1 MNKLES
7 TSKYLM
13 STLCLVNKVCRILN
27 SIVAFKEIGLMLYW
41 GSYSFKK
48 KMEQLKNS
56 WKKRKIN
63 HVPVESFYS
72 SNQWILSLKWQ
83 KDVKTLMGFKSRVIM
98 IIHDWNN
105 GVVVNIRSILFAKKW
120 RWISFYLALLK
131 RILILNSKR
140 FLLCTQEIHCPN
152 TKENW

>member
-1 MNKLES
+1 
-7 TSKYLM
+7 
-13 STLCLVNKVCRILN
+13 
-27 SIVAFKEIGLMLYW
+27 
-41 GSYSFKK
+41 
-48 KMEQLKNS
+48 MEQLKNS
-56 WKKRKIN
+56 WQKRKIN

-72 SNQWILSLKWQ
+72 SNQWIFSLKWQ

-105 GVVVNIRSILFAKKW
+105 GVVVNIRSLLFAKKW

-152 TKENW
+152 TQAFLGILTFEFISNFIWFTVNFDFFHYL